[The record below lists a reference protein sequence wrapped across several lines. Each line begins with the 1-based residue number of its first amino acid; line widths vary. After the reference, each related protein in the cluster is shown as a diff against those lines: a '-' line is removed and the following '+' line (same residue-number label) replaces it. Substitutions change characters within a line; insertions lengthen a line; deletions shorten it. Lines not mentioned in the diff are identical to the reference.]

1 MSLPQTV
8 TINNTDYPTTEL
20 PEAARTQLRNIQI
33 VDREIARLQQSIAI
47 SQAARQTYVTALVEA
62 VPTAKTAAKP
72 AKPAAKPVE
81 KTVKPRAKK

>member
-62 VPTAKTAAKP
+62 VPTAKAAKP
-72 AKPAAKPVE
+72 AKPAAKPAE
-81 KTVKPRAKK
+81 KAVKPRAKK